1 MTRRTT
7 VGPAAFGLKEL
18 SNFTMN
24 QPDIS
29 IITPTLNYGRFIL
42 DTLRS
47 VHLHNQACVE
57 HIIIDGGSTDDTA
70 KIVSDFRKKYSANII
85 FVEDKDSNM
94 YGAIN
99 IGLSMMKG
107 NVWACLNSDDC
118 YAEGAIDYVKD
129 RFKSDPHLRALV
141 GSLVMIDENS
151 EYLCTRYTI
160 TPNKKR
166 LLTMKK
172 ATIFPQPASFFHRD
186 VFDRVGCFNTDF
198 TYAADYDYFIRVC
211 DNFTVAKTGTILTKF
226 RRHRS
231 SLSSHHKPVTE
242 SSTIAPLYLKN
253 SSSVY
258 VMRYVYWTLFW
269 MVNFRQVNFAEIKKK
284 IRRLFL

>member
-1 MTRRTT
+1 
-7 VGPAAFGLKEL
+7 
-18 SNFTMN
+18 MN

-47 VHLHNQACVE
+47 VHLHNQSCVE

-70 KIVSDFRKKYSANII
+70 KIVSEFRKKYSANII
-85 FVEDKDSNM
+85 FVEDKGSNM

-129 RFKSDPHLRALV
+129 RFGSDPHLRALV

-151 EYLCTRYTI
+151 KYLCTRYTI

-198 TYAADYDYFIRVC
+198 TYAADYDYFVRVC

-226 RRHRS
+226 RRHS
-231 SLSSHHKPVTE
+231 SALSSHSEQAIE
-242 SSTIAPLYLKN
+242 SKAIASSYKRN
-253 SSSVY
+253 SSSEHVR
-258 VMRYVYWTLFW
+258 RYIHWTIFW
-269 MVNFRQVNFAEIKKK
+269 MVNFRWKNSAKIKEK
-284 IRRLFL
+284 IQRLFF